1 MSEPTERTAPSH
13 GTGSAADPHSVAAV
27 PQQRRG
33 PGEPLVR
40 RVVVTGAGGGIGAA
54 LARRFAAQGA
64 EVIVND
70 LDPDAAQ
77 AVASDIGG
85 LAVPGDAANEED
97 VRRLVDTAWDELG
110 GLDLFCANAGV
121 LSAGDETTP
130 DELWTRDFAVNV
142 MSHVYATRALLPRW
156 LDQGEP
162 KRLLITV
169 SAAGLLTLLGSA
181 PYAVTK
187 HAALAYAEWL
197 RATYAH
203 RGLIVQ
209 ALCPQGVRTDML
221 ARGNEQGSASAAQ
234 LADGALEP
242 DEVAAVVAKA
252 IEGDSFLILP
262 HPEVADYY
270 RLRASEP
277 DRWLGGMN
285 KMQRGFEKGRV

>member
-1 MSEPTERTAPSH
+1 M
-13 GTGSAADPHSVAAV
+13 
-27 PQQRRG
+27 
-33 PGEPLVR
+33 R
-40 RVVVTGAGGGIGAA
+40 RVVVTGAGSGIGAA
-54 LARRFAAQGA
+54 LARRFAAEGD

-70 LDPDAAQ
+70 VDPARAQ
-77 AVASDIGG
+77 AVASEIGG
-85 LAVPGDAANEED
+85 LAVAGDAAVEEHT
-97 VRRLVDTAWDELG
+97 RKLVDTAWAELG
-110 GLDLFCANAGV
+110 GLDVFCANAGV

-142 MSHVYATRALLPRW
+142 MSHVYVTRQLLPRW
-156 LDQGEP
+156 LDQGTP
-162 KRLLITV
+162 KRLLMTV
-169 SAAGLLTLLGSA
+169 SAAGLLSLLGSA

-221 ARGNEQGSASAAQ
+221 TRGLSQGGERSSAAL
-234 LADGALEP
+234 LAEGALEP
-242 DEVAAVVAKA
+242 DEVAAVVGKA
-252 IEGDSFLILP
+252 LEGDSFLILP

-270 RLRASEP
+270 RLRAAET

-285 KMQRGFEKGRV
+285 KMQRAFESGPA

>member
-1 MSEPTERTAPSH
+1 MK
-13 GTGSAADPHSVAAV
+13 
-27 PQQRRG
+27 
-33 PGEPLVR
+33 

-70 LDPDAAQ
+70 INPDAAE

-85 LAVPGDAANEED
+85 LPVPGDAANEED
-97 VRRLVDTAWDELG
+97 TRRLIDTAWNELG
-110 GLDLFCANAGV
+110 GIDLFCANAGV
-121 LSAGDETTP
+121 LTAGDQDTP
-130 DELWTRDFAVNV
+130 DDVWLRDFNVNV
-142 MSHVYATRALLPRW
+142 MSHVYVTRALLPRW
-156 LDQGEP
+156 LDKSDGQGEP
-162 KRLLITV
+162 KRLVMTV

-203 RGLIVQ
+203 RGVIVQ

-221 ARGNEQGSASAAQ
+221 TRGNERGSASAAL

-242 DEVAAVVAKA
+242 DEVAAKVGEAL
-252 IEGDSFLILP
+252 EGDSFLILP
-262 HPEVADYY
+262 HPEVAEYY
-270 RLRASEP
+270 RLRADDP

-285 KMQRGFEKGRV
+285 KMQRAFGGGSR